1 LLRALAIVP
10 SKFDTSPGQRFRI
23 EQWAPGLRAAG
34 IDVTFEAFEDDSLN
48 RVIYEPGHPI
58 RKAAAVAAAF
68 GRRMTHARKA
78 REFDIVYVFREA
90 AVLGPAVFERWIR
103 RSGVPF
109 IYDFDDAVFERYVSP
124 SNGYL
129 SLLKCP
135 GKTAAI
141 CRLATHVIAGNRYLA
156 DYARRHNDRVTIV
169 PTTIDTE
176 AYQPVAPARKRVP
189 VVGWSGSHST
199 VQHLRRIDTALKR
212 LAATHEFRLKVIG
225 TNSYPLDGVAVDA
238 QPWRRDTETVDLAEI
253 DIGVMPLPDDR
264 WSRGKCGLKAL
275 QYMAL
280 GIPAIC
286 SPVGV
291 NSEIIRHDENG
302 LLASTEDEW
311 VTTLGALLDNQER
324 RERLGSAGR
333 RTVEAAYS
341 AHAAIPV
348 VAQLFRNTA
357 GARS

>member
-1 LLRALAIVP
+1 VI
-10 SKFDTSPGQRFRI
+10 
-23 EQWAPGLRAAG
+23 
-34 IDVTFEAFEDDSLN
+34 FEAFEDDALN
-48 RVIYEPGHPI
+48 RVIYEPGHPL

-78 REFDIVYVFREA
+78 PAFDVVYVFREA
-90 AVLGPAVFERWIR
+90 AVLGPAVFERWIQR
-103 RSGVPF
+103 CGVPF
-109 IYDFDDAVFERYVSP
+109 VYDFDDAVFERYVSP

-156 DYARRHNDRVTIV
+156 EYARRHNEKVTIV
-169 PTTIDTE
+169 PTTIDTDV
-176 AYQPVAPARKRVP
+176 YQPIRAARKHVP
-189 VVGWSGSHST
+189 VIGWSGSHST
-199 VQHLRRIDTALKR
+199 VQHLRSIDAALKR
-212 LAATHEFRLKVIG
+212 LATTHEFRLKVIG
-225 TNSYPLDGVAVDA
+225 TKSYPLDGVVVDA
-238 QPWRRDTETVDLAEI
+238 QPWRRETETVDLSEI

-280 GIPAIC
+280 GIPTVC

-302 LLASTEDEW
+302 LLASTEAEW
-311 VTTLGALLDNQER
+311 VTALKTLLENGER

-333 RTVEAAYS
+333 RTVETGYS
-341 AHAAIPV
+341 SHAAIPLV
-348 VAQLFRNTA
+348 VQLFRDV
-357 GARS
+357 ARARA